1 MPKTTLNREQYMARD
16 TADLIRNK
24 MRHQEITQQ
33 DIGDMIGR
41 AQSNVS
47 ARIKK

>member
-1 MPKTTLNREQYMARD
+1 MPRSTLDREKYMAQD
-16 TADLIRNK
+16 AADLIRNK
-24 MRHQEITQQ
+24 MRHQEITQR

-41 AQSNVS
+41 SQSNVS